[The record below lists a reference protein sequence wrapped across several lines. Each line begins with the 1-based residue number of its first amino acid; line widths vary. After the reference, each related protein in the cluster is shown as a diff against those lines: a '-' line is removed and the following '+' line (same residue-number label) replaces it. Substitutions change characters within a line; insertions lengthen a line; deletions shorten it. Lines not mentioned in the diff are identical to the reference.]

1 MSKRSRHSR
10 LFSGKPGLLLVEEYP
25 SISLPD
31 NTDLPVRKDQ
41 DEKVFSQPIEVS
53 EEDDDTDEDESGA
66 TARIFI
72 SSPRV
77 PAGRPVGRSVSAV
90 RTPARPEAVAPRL
103 GRPRQL
109 GTPRVVAGFSHPEDL
124 PSPAYVAPSTPIHP
138 LDEESDEDWGVS
150 QALEDDGSAAWD
162 SRLDRQQLEFT
173 DEDSDEDFSQRP
185 EPLRLALP
193 QAAGEE
199 ASLVLAAGAVEDF
212 DDDWDDEDDWSEE
225 FSEDEDE
232 DSASI
237 RLSLGSNSSLD
248 FLRDLEE
255 RRSFKAPI
263 WGPRPDSTGFDDDV
277 SLYEESDEDVIP
289 FGDYEDVDY
298 EDDPDDL
305 VVDDEIGPSGPASV
319 RVGVPLGQRGPRQL
333 RPLDG
338 AAIPASASDDSAEFD
353 TPQFPVR
360 DPLRAPRLG
369 WTEDPSTDEEDT
381 PRAWSDLTGLGE
393 DPVRAFVPGRPVDE
407 APSQVR
413 VESSSRSDTQSPLAS
428 REPVQARR
436 VASSTAQDLP
446 PTGIPPMV
454 SAVAAL
460 LLGMSAMALI
470 WVQFHEPLGLPFPG
484 PIDPVTVE
492 SPAPA
497 VVETPEGDAPETP
510 STELIEQTSPADS
523 VPSEVASPEL
533 LTGKVMVLSDRRAA
547 VFLDGRKIGIT
558 PMDEPLELDAGT
570 YEVTAVALKTGKR
583 QVIQARVDA
592 GRSLEV
598 TFEFR

>member
-10 LFSGKPGLLLVEEYP
+10 LFSGQPGLLLVDEYP

-31 NTDLPVRKDQ
+31 HTDLPMRKDEEDTLVQ
-41 DEKVFSQPIEVS
+41 QPIEVP

-77 PAGRPVGRSVSAV
+77 PAGQPVGRSVSSALSPA
-90 RTPARPEAVAPRL
+90 TPAAVAPLL

-124 PSPAYVAPSTPIHP
+124 PSPAHVTPSTSIRP
-138 LDEESDEDWGVS
+138 LDEDFEDDWGAEQEEEGRS
-150 QALEDDGSAAWD
+150 PWD
-162 SRLDRQQLEFT
+162 RRLEFS
-173 DEDSDEDFSQRP
+173 DEDSDEDRNHRP

-193 QAAGEE
+193 QEAGEE

-225 FSEDEDE
+225 FSEDDDE
-232 DSASI
+232 DNDSI

-263 WGPRPDSTGFDDDV
+263 WGPRPNSTGFDDEV
-277 SLYEESDEDVIP
+277 SLYEESDEDVMA
-289 FGDYEDVDY
+289 FDDYDDV
-298 EDDPDDL
+298 ESDDDDL
-305 VVDDEIGPSGPASV
+305 VRFEDDVGSSGPASV
-319 RVGVPLGQRGPRQL
+319 RVGVPLGKRGPIQL
-333 RPLDG
+333 RSQDNDPLSFIDSDE
-338 AAIPASASDDSAEFD
+338 AAGFD
-353 TPQFPVR
+353 TPQFPAR

-369 WTEDPSTDEEDT
+369 WNEDPTTDEEET

-393 DPVRAFVPGRPVDE
+393 DPVRAFVPGRPSDE

-413 VESSSRSDTQSPLAS
+413 IASSS
-428 REPVQARR
+428 R
-436 VASSTAQDLP
+436 VASSTSSTHHEPVPARRVDSAGGRESAAP
-446 PTGIPPMV
+446 GIPPMV
-454 SAVAAL
+454 SAVAAM

-484 PIDPVTVE
+484 AVDSLVLE
-492 SPAPA
+492 PATPK
-497 VVETPEGDAPETP
+497 VLVTPEEDITAASG
-510 STELIEQTSPADS
+510 TELIEETMPDAPAAES
-523 VPSEVASPEL
+523 SEVVNPEAI
-533 LTGKVMVLSDRRAA
+533 TGKLMVLSDRRAA

-558 PMDEPLELDAGT
+558 PMDEPIELDAGT
-570 YEVTAVALKTGKR
+570 YTVMAVALKTGKR
-583 QVIQARVDA
+583 QVSQARVDS
-592 GRSLEV
+592 GKFLQVS
-598 TFEFR
+598 FQFR